1 MSGKV
6 GVMIGF
12 LAGFILTGAFALFG
26 FKLARDEFDARTL
39 REKDA
44 AYQKGIQDG
53 ASNARKVLEETAVKA
68 LKEENA
74 ALKKRV
80 EELVKK

>member
-1 MSGKV
+1 MGGNTKIA
-6 GVMIGF
+6 IGF
-12 LAGFILTGAFALFG
+12 LAGFILTGAFAMFG

-44 AYQKGIQDG
+44 AYQKGITDG
-53 ASNARKVLEETAVKA
+53 ANNARKVLEETAVKA

-80 EELVKK
+80 EELEKK